1 MKKAYFKVVARFYEK
16 TGIIGDNAYYECY
29 CYNDG
34 YVILENGKL
43 KGYLSLDFLLGTFSD
58 NELTIELQIYD
69 DSSKHLFSN
78 SIDSFELPNSF
89 TLYSNNMAIEL
100 SFEGIIKDKEKQN
113 EISSEIENICRFW
126 I

>member
-113 EISSEIENICRFW
+113 EISSEIENICRF
-126 I
+126 

>member
-58 NELTIELQIYD
+58 
-69 DSSKHLFSN
+69 
-78 SIDSFELPNSF
+78 
-89 TLYSNNMAIEL
+89 
-100 SFEGIIKDKEKQN
+100 
-113 EISSEIENICRFW
+113 
-126 I
+126 